1 LFLAGHFTLAID
13 CPACTKA
20 LGSIP
25 STAKKIFFG
34 GDLFYIWHPIN
45 TYEFYALMYQL
56 KICLAGH
63 LWLTLVIQA
72 T

>member
-1 LFLAGHFTLAID
+1 MH
-13 CPACTKA
+13 KS

-45 TYEFYALMYQL
+45 TYDFYALMYQL